1 MNLSDEVY
9 ELVAKIP
16 EGKVT
21 TYHELAK
28 AVGKPNASR
37 VIGQILNKNPNPVI
51 VPCHRVVKSNGDL
64 GGYAYGSRKKSKLLA
79 EEGVEISK
87 GKVLN
92 FEKVT
97 FKF

>member
-1 MNLSDEVY
+1 MNLSEKVY
-9 ELVAKIP
+9 ELVTKIP

-28 AVGKPNASR
+28 AVDKPNASR